1 MGGLDFWGG
10 ESERGGGGGGRGR
23 EKVAWVEALPGG
35 GGDREGR
42 GGALSFPILGGGR
55 RGLGGGGGDRHWCL
69 KGRGVWVVGLS
80 FPRPFFGF
88 LFCFL
93 GFGVVES
100 AMKLGMEVW
109 VRWE

>member
-1 MGGLDFWGG
+1 MMKVEKKAEGV
-10 ESERGGGGGGRGR
+10 GGGGGGD
-23 EKVAWVEALPGG
+23 WH
-35 GGDREGR
+35 
-42 GGALSFPILGGGR
+42 R
-55 RGLGGGGGDRHWCL
+55 RL

-88 LFCFL
+88 LFRFL